1 MDEMHFM
8 ADVILRWFYVAISI
22 SNFIYIIIS
31 FLVDCICHWTPLK
44 WIMLMPNDGGTGK
57 LAEWER
63 DTSDR
68 NLFIGKIGRNHR
80 FILNSVSARCLCF
93 NCYNNLIIDYKTKNK
108 AIFIQFSGISKETYH
123 VHIQHKKT
131 RHHNRP
137 PNSQKLQHSNVLAQF
152 PFTVIEIC
160 IFNMTI
166 NTLFFL
172 PNFQAQTP
180 TNGNPIF
187 NWA

>member
-22 SNFIYIIIS
+22 SNFIFIIIS

-123 VHIQHKKT
+123 VHIQHKKKQGIT
-131 RHHNRP
+131 IGH
-137 PNSQKLQHSNVLAQF
+137 Q
-152 PFTVIEIC
+152 TVKNYSIQM
-160 IFNMTI
+160 FW
-166 NTLFFL
+166 
-172 PNFQAQTP
+172 PNFHLQLSKYVFSIWQ
-180 TNGNPIF
+180 
-187 NWA
+187 

>member
-1 MDEMHFM
+1 MPLNAIEMNN
-8 ADVILRWFYVAISI
+8 ANAKRRWNGQI
-22 SNFIYIIIS
+22 
-31 FLVDCICHWTPLK
+31 
-44 WIMLMPNDGGTGK
+44 GGVR
-57 LAEWER
+57 ER
-63 DTSDR
+63 HTSDR
-68 NLFIGKIGRNHR
+68 NLFIGKIGPNHR

-172 PNFQAQTP
+172 PNFKLKRPQMGIQFSI
-180 TNGNPIF
+180 GHKL
-187 NWA
+187 